1 MRAKTGVAVLFL
13 GPVSLLA
20 GCLPRTDPGC
30 PTCPGGGAAV
40 RVELSFETV
49 DQGTSSGI
57 RDPRQVVVRDA
68 ETWAALWY
76 QHTTGADP
84 RPPVPGV
91 DFTEEI
97 VAAVFLGEKPTGG
110 YAVEITR
117 ILLRSDRMVVRA
129 GLSQPG
135 ADDVVSQA
143 LTHPFHI
150 VRVTRTE
157 LPVEFETL
165 EF

>member
-1 MRAKTGVAVLFL
+1 MRAKTGVGVLFL
-13 GPVSLLA
+13 GSVSLLA

-30 PTCPGGGAAV
+30 PTCPGGGAVV

-76 QHTTGADP
+76 QHTTGVDP

-91 DFTEEI
+91 DFTEEML
-97 VAAVFLGEKPTGG
+97 VAFFLGEKPTGG

-117 ILLRSDRMVVRA
+117 ILLRSDRVVVRA
-129 GLSQPG
+129 GLIQPG
-135 ADDVVSQA
+135 VDDVVPQV
-143 LTHPFHI
+143 LTQPFHI
-150 VRVTRTE
+150 VRVARTE
-157 LPVEFETL
+157 LPVEFETVEL
-165 EF
+165 